1 MTRRLL
7 APLAILLA
15 VAALWYSQAPPRT
28 GGAYEKEAGRTVELL
43 RSQLRTAQEWARQ
56 VDESQTPL
64 TTATV
69 GFGEVEQD
77 ATNTANR
84 FAGYQPPEGQDRIRS
99 RVTAIGDDVVSAL
112 SEIRIAAR
120 RGNSEVVVARARELK
135 TLDERLTRVDE
146 GVTP

>member
-1 MTRRLL
+1 V
-7 APLAILLA
+7 AILLA

-28 GGAYEKEAGRTVELL
+28 SGAYEHEVGRTVELL

-56 VDESQTPL
+56 VDESKTPL
-64 TTATV
+64 TTASV

-84 FAGYQPPEGQDRIRS
+84 FAGYQPPEGQDRMRS

-120 RGNSEVVVARARELK
+120 RGNRGSVVAKARGLR

-146 GVTP
+146 VVTP